1 MTFVE
6 MIKVLGVKALFEE
19 FNENLL
25 LIKQFINIH
34 FKKNESFDTSRY
46 MREIKK
52 YLHIDFDKTYLEEL
66 IDFAENVGVSEEEVL
81 LLFENGFDEFEI
93 EQLLEN
99 PIQLQCCIKGLLNI
113 FTD

>member
-52 YLHIDFDKTYLEEL
+52 YLRIDFNKTMLNFKPNVLEVIEKVNL
-66 IDFAENVGVSEEEVL
+66 I
-81 LLFENGFDEFEI
+81 
-93 EQLLEN
+93 
-99 PIQLQCCIKGLLNI
+99 
-113 FTD
+113 

>member
-6 MIKVLGVKALFEE
+6 MIKVLGVKALYEE

-52 YLHIDFDKTYLEEL
+52 YLIIDFNKTMLNFKPNVLE
-66 IDFAENVGVSEEEVL
+66 V
-81 LLFENGFDEFEI
+81 
-93 EQLLEN
+93 
-99 PIQLQCCIKGLLNI
+99 IKKINYEG
-113 FTD
+113 

>member
-6 MIKVLGVKALFEE
+6 MIKVLGVKALYEE

-25 LIKQFINIH
+25 LIKQFINIQ

-52 YLHIDFDKTYLEEL
+52 YLIIDFNKTMLNFKPNVLE
-66 IDFAENVGVSEEEVL
+66 V
-81 LLFENGFDEFEI
+81 
-93 EQLLEN
+93 
-99 PIQLQCCIKGLLNI
+99 IKKINYEG
-113 FTD
+113 